1 MQREYKVGD
10 KIIKVT
16 ISILKEIPPMV
27 VIDVNADKDIVQ
39 KYFMDNGFS
48 FALYLDD
55 ILDAIREAVSE
66 LARD

>member
-10 KIIKVT
+10 KTVKVT

-27 VIDVNADKDIVQ
+27 IIDVTADKDIIQ

-48 FALYLDD
+48 FAIYLDD
-55 ILDAIREAVSE
+55 VLDAIREAVSE